1 MPMNQHEPIPYPDE
15 HAPAPAAPP
24 AGWYPGPSGAPPAY
38 WGPAHAPVAAPQYAG
53 PAPTHPPASKL
64 PWIIAAISIMV
75 ALAALL
81 ALWGMRPSRQGQPGQ
96 LGQPG
101 HSAVAMPD
109 GEQSARQDMAFLTA
123 LEQREVPVS
132 SVDTAKA
139 AAEAYCQSLAGGAD
153 AVDSIRRV
161 RDILPNLDPN
171 EAIGLGE
178 AAEQAY
184 CPR

>member
-24 AGWYPGPSGAPPAY
+24 AGWYPGPSGAP
-38 WGPAHAPVAAPQYAG
+38 

-109 GEQSARQDMAFLTA
+109 GVQSARQDMAFLTA

-132 SVDTAKA
+132 SVDTTKA

-171 EAIGLGE
+171 EAISLGE